1 MQRNVLFNAFIL
13 FLIFISICYPWQ
25 FFKKLCL
32 TLLKGC
38 NKYFFQPRCNSTLDS
53 HYRQWPKPW
62 SWETSQS
69 PLFSLSYSLN
79 LVSYQ
84 VLPILPQQL
93 LNCFSCY
100 SVFSVTIP
108 SSKSFISLLDYY
120 NNLLLTSNLILLHIS
135 RDSVLKLQW
144 GEGEVVVLGINLILL
159 LIYLKLFTTYRI
171 KSKLCGM
178 TYQGLYDLLQPH
190 LSQLI
195 IPCPSCCALTLH
207 CPVHTA
213 TYNYNAMS
221 HYTSLSSTMTKVHV
235 LLLALQS
242 PWTALSF
249 P

>member
-1 MQRNVLFNAFIL
+1 MQRNVIFNAFIL

-38 NKYFFQPRCNSTLDS
+38 NKYFFQPHCNSTLDS

-79 LVSYQ
+79 LVSHQ

-93 LNCFSCY
+93 LNWFSCY

-120 NNLLLTSNLILLHIS
+120 NNLLLLTSNLILLHIS

-171 KSKLCGM
+171 KSKL
-178 TYQGLYDLLQPH
+178 LWYDIPRSLWPSPASSFTTHYSLSILL
-190 LSQLI
+190 
-195 IPCPSCCALTLH
+195 C
-207 CPVHTA
+207 
-213 TYNYNAMS
+213 S
-221 HYTSLSSTMTKVHV
+221 HTSLSCTYGY
-235 LLLALQS
+235 LYLQRYVTLYL
-242 PWTALSF
+242 PLIYYD
-249 P
+249 